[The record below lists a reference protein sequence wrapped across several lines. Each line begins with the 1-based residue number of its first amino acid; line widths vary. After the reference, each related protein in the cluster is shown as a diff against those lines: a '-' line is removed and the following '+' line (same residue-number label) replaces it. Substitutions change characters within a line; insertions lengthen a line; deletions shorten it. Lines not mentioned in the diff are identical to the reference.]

1 MSLDKDV
8 AEYLSREEG
17 IDPAFIEKDWHA
29 VRVLGALSRHSH
41 EGITTIFTGGTSLSK
56 GHGLLKRFSEDLDF
70 RARIDGTLG
79 GNQLKKLRSA
89 FRKSVIDVLREV
101 EDLSFEED
109 DIVVDGLGFKIQ
121 LAYPKEFEAP
131 QGIRPELQIEFSY
144 TQPRLDPEHRPIAS
158 MIARYKGDP
167 DETGFLCLSPV
178 EIAADK
184 FSSLTWRVHKR
195 DRDDEKDDP
204 AMLRHL
210 HDLSA
215 LKGMVE
221 ADNALFTATTLES
234 FATDQQR
241 LNRQVGMELK
251 DAALKASTIMQ
262 SDALYQEE
270 YQQFVDAMS
279 YAPDDERIDF
289 AQALDNFQKLAN
301 LLDA

>member
-29 VRVLGALSRHSH
+29 VRVLEALSGHSH
-41 EGITTIFTGGTSLSK
+41 EGITTIFTGGTSLSN

-70 RARIDGTLG
+70 RARIEGTHSAS
-79 GNQLKKLRSA
+79 QLKKQKSS
-89 FRKSVIDVLREV
+89 FRKGVIGVLREI
-101 EDLSFEED
+101 EGISFGD
-109 DIVVDGLGFKIQ
+109 GDIVVDGLGFKIQ
-121 LAYPKEFEAP
+121 LAYPKEFETP

-144 TQPRLDPEHRPIAS
+144 TQPRLDPKHRPIAS
-158 MIARYKGDP
+158 MIARYKDDP

-184 FSSLTWRVHKR
+184 FSSLVWRVHKR
-195 DRDDEKDDP
+195 DREDEKDDP

-215 LKGMVE
+215 LKDMVE
-221 ADNALFTATTLES
+221 EDNALFVATTLDS
-234 FATDQQR
+234 FATDQER
-241 LNRQVGMELK
+241 LNRRVSMALK

-262 SDALYQEE
+262 SDALYREE